1 MTISSREFYKQHAE
15 RYSQVFHEFIQSDFS
30 NISHSKLADEL
41 NILRRMKGLIP
52 LGARGMDAGC
62 GAGARDVYLY
72 WKDSYDMFGFD
83 AGEENIAV
91 AKSQHPEIADRVFVG
106 DLNNSIPYE
115 DNWFDFL
122 TCNAVIQ
129 HIEREIVMGSVLP
142 EFARVLRPGG
152 ILQLMFKVGTGDIT
166 IYDKDYGVDR
176 FFRLYSADQILLR
189 LEELGMEIIEEEEN
203 GLGGVMYFTDTKPV
217 KHCLLFARLNS
228 DDVK

>member
-1 MTISSREFYKQHAE
+1 MTISSREFYKQNAE

-30 NISHSKLADEL
+30 NMSHSKLADEL

-52 LGARGMDAGC
+52 LGARGLDAGC

-106 DLNNSIPYE
+106 NLNDSIPYE
-115 DNWFDFL
+115 DSSFDFL

-129 HIEREIVMGSVLP
+129 HIERDIVMGSVLP

-217 KHCLLFARLNS
+217 EHCLLFARLNS
-228 DDVK
+228 DDAK

>member
-15 RYSQVFHEFIQSDFS
+15 RYSQIFHEFIQSDFS

-72 WKDSYDMFGFD
+72 WKDSYDIVGFD

-91 AKSQHPEIADRVFVG
+91 AKSQHPEIADRVYV
-106 DLNNSIPYE
+106 DSLNNPIPYE

-176 FFRLYSADQILLR
+176 FFRLYSADEILLR

-217 KHCLLFARLNS
+217 EHCLLFARLNS
-228 DDVK
+228 DDAK

>member
-52 LGARGMDAGC
+52 LGARGLDAGC

-72 WKDSYDMFGFD
+72 WEDSYDMFGFD

-106 DLNNSIPYE
+106 NLNNSIPYE

-129 HIEREIVMGSVLP
+129 HIEHDIVMDSVLP

-152 ILQLMFKVGTGDIT
+152 ILQLMFKVGIGDIT

-176 FFRLYSADQILLR
+176 FFRLYSADQILLK
-189 LEELGMEIIEEEEN
+189 LQELGMEIIEEEEN

-217 KHCLLFARLNS
+217 EHCLLFARLNS

>member
-30 NISHSKLADEL
+30 NMSHSKLADEL
-41 NILRRMKGLIP
+41 NILARMKGLIP
-52 LGARGMDAGC
+52 LGARGLAAGC

-83 AGEENIAV
+83 AGEENISV

-129 HIEREIVMGSVLP
+129 HIERDIVMGSALP

-176 FFRLYSADQILLR
+176 FFRLYSVDQILLR

-217 KHCLLFARLNS
+217 EHCLLFARLNS

>member
-30 NISHSKLADEL
+30 NISHSKLTDEL
-41 NILRRMKGLIP
+41 NIMRRMKGLIP
-52 LGARGMDAGC
+52 LGARGLDAGC

-72 WKDSYDMFGFD
+72 WKDSYNMIGFD

-91 AKSQHPEIADRVFVG
+91 TKSQHPEIADRVFVG
-106 DLNNSIPYE
+106 NLNNSIPYE
-115 DNWFDFL
+115 DSSFDFV

-129 HIEREIVMGSVLP
+129 HIERDIVMGSVLP
-142 EFARVLRPGG
+142 EFARILRAGG
-152 ILQLMFKVGTGDIT
+152 ILQLMFKVGMGDIT

-176 FFRLYSADQILLR
+176 FFRLYSTDEVLLR
-189 LEELGMEIIEEEEN
+189 LEELGMEIIEEEED

-217 KHCLLFARLNS
+217 EHCLVFARLS
-228 DDVK
+228 THDVS

>member
-52 LGARGMDAGC
+52 LGARGLDAGC

-91 AKSQHPEIADRVFVG
+91 AKSQHPEIANRIFVG
-106 DLNNSIPYE
+106 NLNNLIPYE

-129 HIEREIVMGSVLP
+129 HIERDIVMGSVLP

-152 ILQLMFKVGTGDIT
+152 ILQLMFKVGSGDIT

-189 LEELGMEIIEEEEN
+189 LEELGMEIVEEEEN

-217 KHCLLFARLNS
+217 EHCLLFARLNS

>member
-72 WKDSYDMFGFD
+72 WKDSYDMVGFD

-91 AKSQHPEIADRVFVG
+91 AKSQHPEIADRVYVG
-106 DLNNSIPYE
+106 SLNNPIPYE

-152 ILQLMFKVGTGDIT
+152 ILQLMFKVGAGDIT

-176 FFRLYSADQILLR
+176 FFRLYSADEILLR

-217 KHCLLFARLNS
+217 EHCLLFARLNS

>member
-1 MTISSREFYKQHAE
+1 
-15 RYSQVFHEFIQSDFS
+15 
-30 NISHSKLADEL
+30 
-41 NILRRMKGLIP
+41 MKGLIP
-52 LGARGMDAGC
+52 LGARGLDAGC

-91 AKSQHPEIADRVFVG
+91 AKSQHPEIANRIFVSN
-106 DLNNSIPYE
+106 LNNSIPYE

-129 HIEREIVMGSVLP
+129 HIERDIVMGSVLP

-152 ILQLMFKVGTGDIT
+152 ILQLMFKVGSGDIT

-189 LEELGMEIIEEEEN
+189 LEELGMEIVEEEEN

-217 KHCLLFARLNS
+217 EHCLLFARLNS

>member
-1 MTISSREFYKQHAE
+1 MTISSREFYKQNAT
-15 RYSQVFHEFIQSDFS
+15 RYSKVFHEFIQSDFS
-30 NISHSKLADEL
+30 NISHAELADEL
-41 NILRRMKGLIP
+41 NIIKRMKKLIP
-52 LGARGMDAGC
+52 LGARGLDAGC

-83 AGEENIAV
+83 AGEENIAM

-106 DLNNSIPYE
+106 NLNNPIPYE
-115 DNWFDFL
+115 DCSFDFL

-129 HIEREIVMGSVLP
+129 HIERDIVMGFVLP

-166 IYDKDYGVDR
+166 IYDRDYGVDR
-176 FFRLYSADQILLR
+176 FFRLYSIDQILPK
-189 LEELGMEIIEEEEN
+189 LEKLGMEIIEEEKE
-203 GLGGVMYFTDTKPV
+203 GLGGVMYFTDTKPIE
-217 KHCLLFARLNS
+217 HCLLFARLNS

>member
-30 NISHSKLADEL
+30 NMSHSKLADEL
-41 NILRRMKGLIP
+41 NILARMKGLIP
-52 LGARGMDAGC
+52 LGARGLDAGC

-91 AKSQHPEIADRVFVG
+91 AKSQHPEIADRIYVG
-106 DLNNSIPYE
+106 SLNNPIPYE

-152 ILQLMFKVGTGDIT
+152 ILQLMFKVGAGDIT

-176 FFRLYSADQILLR
+176 FFRLYSADEILLR

-217 KHCLLFARLNS
+217 EHCLLFARLNS

>member
-41 NILRRMKGLIP
+41 NIMRRMKGLIP
-52 LGARGMDAGC
+52 LGARGLDAGC

-72 WKDSYDMFGFD
+72 WKDSYDMIGFD

-106 DLNNSIPYE
+106 DLNASIPYE
-115 DNWFDFL
+115 DSSFDFV

-129 HIEREIVMGSVLP
+129 HIERDVVMDSALP
-142 EFARVLRPGG
+142 EFARILRPGG
-152 ILQLMFKVGTGDIT
+152 ILQLMFKVGTGEIT
-166 IYDKDYGVDR
+166 IYDKDYGVER
-176 FFRLYSADQILLR
+176 FFRLYSAEEILQR
-189 LEELGMEIIEEEEN
+189 LKALGLKIIEEEED

-217 KHCLLFARLNS
+217 EHCLVFARLNN
-228 DDVK
+228 DGAK